1 MMVCR
6 NTNLVFSTYVDENGM
21 DRVRCA
27 FLGCFNDEKDDDEY
41 SGFKVN
47 SCGAKTRYELDSK

>member
-6 NTNLVFSTYVDENGM
+6 NTNLVFSPYIDENGM
-21 DRVRCA
+21 NRVRCA
-27 FLGCFNDEKDDDEY
+27 FLGCFIDENDDEY
-41 SGFKVN
+41 SRFKVN